1 MSDKDIRR
9 ERVVKLKAEA
19 KRAGVSMNQL
29 FERYISDTCDFHND
43 KDIDTAISRLKKS
56 AQSGRMNISEADI
69 TGLFRTLISIC
80 EERKDGMVLLPEI
93 DSLIGNGQLK
103 SIIKQVS
110 VQLDK
115 NLETNR

>member
-1 MSDKDIRR
+1 MSDKGIRR

-29 FERYISDTCDFHND
+29 FERYIFDTCDSQND

-56 AQSGRMNISEADI
+56 VQNGRMNISESDI
-69 TGLFRTLISIC
+69 TGLFRTLSSIC

-93 DSLIGNGQLK
+93 DRLIVNGRLK
-103 SIIKQVS
+103 SIIRQVS
-110 VQLDK
+110 IRLDK